1 MNLIITDELN
11 LEDGEEIKLIDGETD
26 YYITSFGNVYS
37 YKKGKWRKLSPYV
50 GSKKKYLLINFNHKS
65 KLVHRLVTIAF
76 IPNPNNLPEVN
87 HKDKNIHNPKASNLE
102 WCTRKENLNDSYS
115 TMSPVRH
122 FNTCEL
128 FKAGKK
134 MGNFQSI
141 SKACR
146 YASKY
151 FNASQSSLSKYLKWD
166 DIEIVPSK
174 KTGKYQYENHTCT
187 KTQNKS
193 TVKLYKNGYF
203 QKEFNNFSELAKY
216 YKDEFGID
224 MTPACYRNRFYRKQI
239 VDGYEI
245 RKISKTCND

>member
-26 YYITSFGNVYS
+26 YYISNFGNVYS
-37 YKKGKWRKLSPYV
+37 HKKGKWRKMASFLDSR
-50 GSKKKYLLINFNHKS
+50 KHYLQVNICGHNTL
-65 KLVHRLVTIAF
+65 LHRLVAMAF
-76 IPNPNNLPEVN
+76 IPNPQNLPEVD
-87 HKDKNIHNPKASNLE
+87 HIDKNKLNCNVNNLR
-102 WCTRKENLNDSYS
+102 WCTRKENLNNSYS
-115 TMSPVRH
+115 TMSPVRN

-128 FKAGKK
+128 FKNGIKV
-134 MGNFQSI
+134 GEFQSI

-151 FNASQSSLSKYLKWD
+151 YNASQSSLSKYLKWG
-166 DIEIVPSK
+166 DIEIIPNK

-193 TVKLYKNGYF
+193 KVKLYKNGYF

-224 MTPACYRNRFYRKQI
+224 MTPSCYRNRFYRKQI

-245 RKISKTCND
+245 RKD